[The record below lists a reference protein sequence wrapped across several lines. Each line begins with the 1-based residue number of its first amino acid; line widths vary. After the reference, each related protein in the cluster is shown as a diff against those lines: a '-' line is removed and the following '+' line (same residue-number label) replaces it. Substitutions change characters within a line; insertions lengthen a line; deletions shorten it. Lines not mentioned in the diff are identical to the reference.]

1 MVLKTNFYELLKTL
15 SIENE
20 IFEKFI
26 ILLSYN
32 VNKPI
37 EVLLMIW
44 YEMTLADKKSTKMN
58 FL

>member
-1 MVLKTNFYELLKTL
+1 MQKLKV
-15 SIENE
+15 
-20 IFEKFI
+20 
-26 ILLSYN
+26 N

-37 EVLLMIW
+37 EVFLIIW